1 MDKNSVSVALIPAR
15 GGSKGLPG
23 KNMMEI
29 NGFPLIYWSIKQALA
44 SERISAVYVSTDCE
58 VIASSAQSLGA
69 HVPFLRPAELA
80 ADTSTTES
88 VMLHFCGWMR
98 DHDVKADNL
107 VLLQPTSPIRLPK
120 TLTAAVEFFEH
131 HNFDSLVSV
140 SESHRFFWNRNSR
153 GEAVSSYDY
162 KNRPRRQDIKEV
174 ERLWVE
180 TGSIY
185 ISTIEGLIKENNRLF
200 GDIGLFETDEC
211 ESQEIDTMTD
221 FYICEAI
228 MKGLGWKHA

>member
-1 MDKNSVSVALIPAR
+1 M
-15 GGSKGLPG
+15 
-23 KNMMEI
+23 
-29 NGFPLIYWSIKQALA
+29 FPPIVRLL
-44 SERISAVYVSTDCE
+44 RVPHR
-58 VIASSAQSLGA
+58 LRP

-185 ISTIEGLIKENNRLF
+185 ISTIEGLIKGTIGCLEILDCSRLMNAV
-200 GDIGLFETDEC
+200 
-211 ESQEIDTMTD
+211 SKIDTMTD
-221 FYICEAI
+221 
-228 MKGLGWKHA
+228 LHL